1 MKRINIFLYLLV
13 AATFTSCEEADPLD
27 IEQYKK
33 EAYLVGANQSNNEA
47 LSIVKL
53 PYLQT
58 ASEEAPTFVTVAV
71 GGSKETD
78 RDIQVS
84 VAEAGMAAIDRY
96 NFLYLFNPTDIR
108 YEYLNSSRYRIPETT
123 ATIKAGQTYANIP
136 IYIKTAPLDPD
147 GKYALTFKVSS
158 ITHPDYVSIRKR
170 DTVLMFSFS
179 LNNPYSGDYQ
189 MVGEYVNQTNG
200 VVTPVS
206 TSRTLKALNHNTIRL
221 IHTANDERAST
232 AAADLGVSVKVNAD
246 NTLEVKPWKN
256 FMLLSGGGT
265 YNPSTKTFNI
275 WYTYKEGTLTYRFEG
290 KYINNQS

>member
-13 AATFTSCEEADPLD
+13 AAAFTSCEEADPLE

-33 EAYLVGANQSNNEA
+33 ETYIVGANQSNNEA

-58 ASEEAPTFVTVAV
+58 ATEEAPTFITVAV

-84 VAEAGMAAIDRY
+84 VSEAGTAAIDRY
-96 NFLYLFNPTDIR
+96 NFLYLFSPTDIR
-108 YEYLNSSRYRIPETT
+108 YTYLASSFYRIPETT

-136 IYIKTAPLDPD
+136 IYIKTQPLDPD

-158 ITHPDYVSIRKR
+158 LSHPDYVSIRKR
-170 DTVLMFSFS
+170 DTVLMFSFT
-179 LNNPYSGDYQ
+179 LNNPYSGGYQ
-189 MVGEYVNQTNG
+189 MEGEYVRQSNG
-200 VVTPVS
+200 DKTPVI
-206 TSRTLKALNHNTIRL
+206 TSRTFRALNHNTIRL

-232 AAADLGVSVKVNAD
+232 AAAELGVSVKVNAD

-265 YNPSTKTFNI
+265 YNPTAKTFNI
-275 WYTYKEGTLTYRFEG
+275 WYTYKEGTITYRFEG
-290 KYINNQS
+290 KYVKNQS

>member
-13 AATFTSCEEADPLD
+13 AATFTSCEEVDPLD

-58 ASEEAPTFVTVAV
+58 ATEEAPTFITVAV

-108 YEYLNSSRYRIPETT
+108 YEYLNSSSYRIPETT
-123 ATIKAGQTYANIP
+123 ATIKAGQIYANIP
-136 IYIKTAPLDPD
+136 IYIKTEPLDPD

-158 ITHPDYVSIRKR
+158 ISHPDYVSIRKR

-179 LNNPYSGDYQ
+179 LNNPYSGGYQ
-189 MVGEYVNQTNG
+189 LVGEYVKQTNG
-200 VVTPVS
+200 EVTPVS

-232 AAADLGVSVKVNAD
+232 AAANLGVSVKVNAD

-265 YNPSTKTFNI
+265 YSPSGKTFDI
-275 WYTYKEGTLTYRFEG
+275 WYTYKEGTVTYRFEG
-290 KYINNQS
+290 KYIKNQS